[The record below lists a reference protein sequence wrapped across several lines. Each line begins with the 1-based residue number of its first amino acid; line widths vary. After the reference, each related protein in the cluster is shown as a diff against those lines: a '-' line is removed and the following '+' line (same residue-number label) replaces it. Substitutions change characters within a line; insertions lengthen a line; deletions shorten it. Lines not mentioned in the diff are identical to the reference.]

1 MSPTLPR
8 GGPQTNRSKTFL
20 ASAGALSKSLI
31 FSFAIEAGPKPA
43 GSVPITSRNCVGKR
57 IPSSDG

>member
-8 GGPQTNRSKTFL
+8 GGPQISLSSTFF
-20 ASAGALSKSLI
+20 AAAGASSSFFKVN
-31 FSFAIEAGPKPA
+31 FAIDAGPKPA
-43 GSVPITSRNCVGKR
+43 ISLPKTSRTELGNR